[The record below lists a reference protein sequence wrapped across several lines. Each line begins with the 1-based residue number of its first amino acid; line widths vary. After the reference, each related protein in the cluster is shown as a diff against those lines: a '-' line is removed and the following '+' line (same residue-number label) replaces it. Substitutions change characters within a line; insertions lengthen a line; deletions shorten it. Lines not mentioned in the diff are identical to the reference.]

1 MSAVLPPSHT
11 VSARALTAPSDVVPG
26 PSLGSLAGAA
36 WALALRDLRLA
47 GRRRTDTLASL
58 AFFVMASSLFPLA
71 LGSEPALLARLAGG
85 VPWVAALLASLLPLA
100 RLFEDDRAD
109 GTLEQLLLSPHPL
122 PALVLGKVTAHWLA
136 SGIPLALVAPL
147 IALQYGL
154 PVEALLVL
162 LASLLLGTPILS
174 LLGAVA
180 AALATGLRG
189 GALLLSLM
197 VLPLSVPVLVFGCG
211 AVDAVLSGQSPAG
224 ALSLLGAGLL
234 LALAGAPAACAA
246 ALRISVEA

>member
-1 MSAVLPPSHT
+1 MSAVLPPSHAVGT
-11 VSARALTAPSDVVPG
+11 RAIDVTGEVEASPR
-26 PSLGSLAGAA
+26 LGSLVGAA
-36 WALALRDLRLA
+36 WALAQRDLRLA

-71 LGSEPALLARLAGG
+71 LSPEPALLARLAGG

-122 PALVLGKVTAHWLA
+122 PVLVLGKVTAHWLA
-136 SGIPLALVAPL
+136 SGVPLALAAPL

-211 AVDAVLSGQSPAG
+211 AVDAVLGGQSPAG

-234 LALAGAPAACAA
+234 LALAGAPLACAA